1 MFLRL
6 DHQAASLAQDNEA
19 TVPDFRTPASERIF
33 PATQDLPVIP
43 SRLSPLGSFS
53 PLSAAV
59 LRILSAASSDEPISK
74 NDIHPFYEAVDLA
87 LKNGH
92 VVPHD
97 GSNFGGDEILYG
109 RSALL
114 WSILII
120 RSHSHR
126 FDEETRK
133 DLDPLFETVPKLVD
147 VIVEGGKQGANDYSK
162 KHGDKEMMPL
172 MYMWMEGFYCLG
184 S

>member
-6 DHQAASLAQDNEA
+6 DHQAASLAKDNEA
-19 TVPDFRTPASERIF
+19 TVPDFRTPANERIC
-33 PATQDLPVIP
+33 PAAQDVPLIP
-43 SRLSPLGSFS
+43 SRLSPLGSFT
-53 PLSAAV
+53 PFPAAV
-59 LRILSAASSDEPISK
+59 LHILAAASSNEPILK

-97 GSNFGGDEILYG
+97 GNNFGGDEILYG
-109 RSALL
+109 RSGLL

-126 FDEETRK
+126 FDEETRRA
-133 DLDPLFETVPKLVD
+133 LGPLFEAVPKLVD
-147 VIVEGGKQGANDYSK
+147 AIVEGGEQGANDYSK